1 MIDFSYII
9 DPSNACSRRSRT
21 RSFPGTLLSLD
32 CFREGCS
39 RNCLRRRLQIGSL
52 VLVVLP
58 LPTRAL
64 DGVALDLFLFNGTL
78 LPLDCFRDCCSWS
91 CLRPIQQSRL
101 FVLGAFVSFF
111 RRRWRPAGGLIDV
124 EGIQPQFP
132 GGSPG
137 AAICHNSAKCSS
149 GRPSLECKIVWHHS

>member
-1 MIDFSYII
+1 VLPTESHTIFSWHTASFGLLSRRLLSELSSSVSADRIARACGFAS
-9 DPSNACSRRSRT
+9 SNACSRRSRT
-21 RSFPGTLLSLD
+21 
-32 CFREGCS
+32 
-39 RNCLRRRLQIGSL
+39 
-52 VLVVLP
+52 
-58 LPTRAL
+58 
-64 DGVALDLFLFNGTL
+64 NGTL

-91 CLRPIQQSRL
+91 CLRPIQQSRS
-101 FVLGAFVSFF
+101 FVLGAFVSFL